1 MTCTNSISLIILF
14 QRVSILGVVHRVV
27 HGLGVSVLSTTC
39 QKHVVSLD
47 AASSVIS
54 RLWLIVGVRT
64 IKHTELTDDE
74 NEGA

>member
-27 HGLGVSVLSTTC
+27 DGLGVSVLSTTC

-54 RLWLIVGVRT
+54 RLWFIVGVRT

-74 NEGA
+74 NKGA